1 MEAPTA
7 PAERPQRADARRNRE
22 RIIAAARTAF
32 AEAGVH
38 AQMEDVARR
47 AGVGWAPCTGTSPRK
62 EALIGEL
69 LAQKFRLLLEGAREA
84 LDVED
89 PWEAFAGTLRRNAEL
104 MAADAA
110 VQDALMRVE
119 ADWSYAEGG
128 SRRAKA
134 TFAIT
139 IDRAKAAGVIRDDF
153 TIDRR
158 THAHVRPV
166 EHDGGRSS
174 RRHVRLA
181 PPSRADARRDPRRRP
196 PSARLDSPGG
206 RPKARLP
213 RPRRRR
219 RQDRSVARPPAQA
232 RRGRARSGCAGA
244 LPRGNR
250 HAG

>member
-1 MEAPTA
+1 MEASVA
-7 PAERPQRADARRNRE
+7 PAGRPQRADARRNRE
-22 RIIAAARTAF
+22 RIVTAARTAF

-47 AGVGWAPCTGTSPRK
+47 AGVGVGTVYRHFPTK

-104 MAADAA
+104 MAVDAA

-119 ADWSYAEGG
+119 ADWSYAEEA
-128 SRRAKA
+128 REELKA

-153 TIDRR
+153 TIDDVPMLMCGLSS
-158 THAHVRPV
+158 TMAAGPHAATF
-166 EHDGGRSS
+166 DW
-174 RRHVRLA
+174 RRHLELM
-181 PPSRADARRDPRRRP
+181 
-196 PSARLDSPGG
+196 LDGI
-206 RPKARLP
+206 R
-213 RPRRRR
+213 
-219 RQDRSVARPPAQA
+219 
-232 RRGRARSGCAGA
+232 AGA
-244 LPRGNR
+244 LRAP
-250 HAG
+250 A